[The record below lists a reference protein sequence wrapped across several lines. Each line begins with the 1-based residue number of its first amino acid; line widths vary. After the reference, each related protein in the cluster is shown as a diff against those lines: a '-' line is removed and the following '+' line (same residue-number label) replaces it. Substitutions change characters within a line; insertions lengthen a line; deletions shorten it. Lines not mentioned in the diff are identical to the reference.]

1 MLIDRAESAA
11 KRILELEDHVYNLY
25 VSHPPHPPS
34 VLYPLLTTSPKRD
47 EEVVSQRSELEHL
60 RLQLRAV
67 EVLCY
72 EYVPPDA
79 DRDLLQSIENW
90 KSDYSRLKR
99 KMADRNRERN
109 PLSAAASP
117 SVLSPSTSVLMERA
131 KFY

>member
-1 MLIDRAESAA
+1 MHA
-11 KRILELEDHVYNLY
+11 
-25 VSHPPHPPS
+25 
-34 VLYPLLTTSPKRD
+34 PLLDNTTSPGRLTPVHRED
-47 EEVVSQRSELEHL
+47 EISANKSDLEHL

-90 KSDYSRLKR
+90 KSDYTRLKV
-99 KMADRNRERN
+99 KMAARKRERN

-117 SVLSPSTSVLMERA
+117 SASSIRSPNTSVLMEGA
-131 KFY
+131 GLC